1 MEEKPSKRERLK
13 LRRIDPLVRDRK
25 ERIRDFREV
34 YLEYEPEAPMREA
47 VRCVECKN
55 PPCEKACSL
64 NKGTPL
70 PGMRC
75 LN

>member
-1 MEEKPSKRERLK
+1 MVEKVAKKDRLK
-13 LRRIDPLVRDRK
+13 LPRIDVPVRGWK
-25 ERIRDFREV
+25 ERIGDFREV
-34 YLEYEPEAPMREA
+34 YLEYEPEMAMREA